1 LINLTNITQK
11 KWAKACIRLGLEV
24 DKKKGK
30 GSHYR
35 IINPVNHRKQTLPSD
50 CHKFI
55 SLEIYKTLLEWNINE
70 EDIDKA
76 LSK

>member
-1 LINLTNITQK
+1 MVSLTDITQK
-11 KWAKACIRLGLEV
+11 KWCSACKKLGLEV

-35 IINPVNHRKQTLPSD
+35 IINSAPNTYPQTLPSD

-55 SLEIYKTLLEWNINE
+55 NIEIYKTFLEWGFSE
-70 EDIDKA
+70 EKIDKA
-76 LSK
+76 LK

>member
-1 LINLTNITQK
+1 MVNLTNMTQK
-11 KWAKACIRLGLEV
+11 RWVKACKRLNLII

-35 IINPVNHRKQTLPSD
+35 IINPVNNRKQTLPSD

-55 SLEIYKTLLEWNINE
+55 SLEIYKTLLEWNFT
-70 EDIDKA
+70 EDEIDKA
-76 LSK
+76 LR